1 LHYAIDNL
9 EVALYNRSKYIALR
23 NFGGENM
30 VNANKIKAR
39 IVELGLTQKD
49 LAKALGVALPTIN
62 QKINNVRSMDIK
74 EAFIIADV
82 LQIPDEDFREYF
94 FKEEIA

>member
-1 LHYAIDNL
+1 M
-9 EVALYNRSKYIALR
+9 
-23 NFGGENM
+23 GGENM

-94 FKEEIA
+94 FK